1 MKRMLSLGQ
10 FLFAVMLC
18 SLLFAPWAAAAP
30 EQQVNLNLSEFA
42 IAPATFTVQQGQP
55 VTFTS
60 KNIGKFPHNIT
71 FTLDSQGL
79 KETLYTANLTAG
91 QTQTATY
98 TFPAAGTWTMF
109 CPVDSHEARG
119 MKGTVIVTAAA
130 AAPASLPQSGG
141 GGMATTPYWTAALML
156 VLGVVS
162 VGWQRR
168 PGQR

>member
-10 FLFAVMLC
+10 LLFAVMLC

-30 EQQVNLNLSEFA
+30 AQQINLSLSEFA

-55 VTFTS
+55 VTFTVT
-60 KNIGKFPHNIT
+60 NAGKFPHNVT
-71 FTLDSQGL
+71 FELASQSL
-79 KETLYTANLTAG
+79 KETLFTANLTAG

-98 TFPAAGTWTMF
+98 TFPAAGTWTMY

-119 MKGTVIVTAAA
+119 MKGSVNVM
-130 AAPASLPQSGG
+130 AAPASLSQSGG

-156 VLGVVS
+156 VLGVITLA
-162 VGWQRR
+162 WQRR
-168 PGQR
+168 PIRR